1 MQNKNPQRMKSS
13 HEKFPV
19 RARRD
24 AAHSYRASIV
34 SWRYNPVTTVVDGV
48 VCVVPPQPKLVKGI
62 PNGR

>member
-1 MQNKNPQRMKSS
+1 MQTNKNPQRCKSS

-34 SWRYNPVTTVVDGV
+34 TWAYKPATKIVDGV
-48 VCVVPPQPKLVKGI
+48 VCPVFTTKLVKAA
-62 PNGR
+62 R